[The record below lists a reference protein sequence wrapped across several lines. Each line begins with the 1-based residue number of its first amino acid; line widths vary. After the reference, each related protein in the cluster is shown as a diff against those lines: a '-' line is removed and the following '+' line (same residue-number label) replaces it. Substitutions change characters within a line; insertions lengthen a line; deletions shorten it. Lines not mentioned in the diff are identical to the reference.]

1 MPSLRDLFLLDPTV
15 TFLNHGSFGATPR
28 PVFEMYQAWQRRLEW
43 QPVQFLGTDI
53 GEYLATAR
61 QAIGEYL
68 NAAAEDVVFVPNATF
83 GVNVVA
89 RSLALGPDDE
99 VLTTDHEY
107 GACDNTWLFLSG
119 KRGFRYIRQPIILP
133 ATTPEALIEQL
144 WQGVTSQ
151 TKVIYLSH
159 ITSPTALTFPV
170 AEICA
175 RARAADILT
184 IVDGAH
190 APGQLPLDMAAIG
203 ADFYTGNFHKWL
215 CSPKGSAFLYA
226 RKEKQHLVEPLVV
239 GWGWGEPRALTYGSD
254 FLDYNQWL
262 GTTDMAAYL
271 AVPAAIQFQAEHE
284 WDTVRDQCQALVTQ
298 AIHRIGD
305 LTGLPPAYPDDQGF
319 YRQMAIAPL
328 PPITDLP
335 AFKKQLY
342 DEHHVEIPCIN
353 WQGQLF
359 IRVSIQGYNTQ
370 DDVDQLLGALRLIL
384 EKSA

>member
-107 GACDNTWLFLSG
+107 GACDNAWLFLSG

-359 IRVSIQGYNTQ
+359 IRVSIQGYNSQ
-370 DDVDQLLGALRLIL
+370 DDVDRLLEALRRML
-384 EKSA
+384 

>member
-1 MPSLRDLFLLDPTV
+1 MSSLRDLFLLDPTV

-28 PVFEMYQAWQRRLEW
+28 PVYEVYQEWQRRLEW

-61 QAIGEYL
+61 QALGSYL
-68 NAAAEDVVFVPNATF
+68 NAHPDDLVYVPNATF
-83 GVNVVA
+83 GVNVIA
-89 RSLALGPDDE
+89 RSLNLGPEDE

-119 KRGFRYIRQPIILP
+119 KQGFRYVRQAISLP
-133 ATTPEALIEQL
+133 ATTPEVLLEQL
-144 WQGVTSQ
+144 WQGVTPH

-170 AEICA
+170 AAICA
-175 RARAADILT
+175 RARAEGILT
-184 IVDGAH
+184 LIDGAH
-190 APGQLPLDMAAIG
+190 APGQLPLDMAVIG
-203 ADFYTGNFHKWL
+203 ADFYTGNCHKWL
-215 CSPKGSAFLYA
+215 CAPKGAAFLYA
-226 RKEKQHLVEPLVV
+226 RREQQHRVEPLVV
-239 GWGWGEPRALTYGSD
+239 GWGWGEPRAWTYGSD

-262 GTTDMAAYL
+262 GTNDMAAYL
-271 AVPAAIQFQAEHE
+271 SVAAAIEFQTAYQ
-284 WDTVRDQCQALVTQ
+284 WDTVRDTCQTLVTQ

-328 PPITDLP
+328 PPVTDLP
-335 AFKKQLY
+335 AFKKRLY
-342 DEHHVEIPCIN
+342 QEHRVEIPCVQ
-353 WQGQLF
+353 WQDKQF

-370 DDVDQLLGALRLIL
+370 ADVDRLLEALHLTL
-384 EKSA
+384 QKE